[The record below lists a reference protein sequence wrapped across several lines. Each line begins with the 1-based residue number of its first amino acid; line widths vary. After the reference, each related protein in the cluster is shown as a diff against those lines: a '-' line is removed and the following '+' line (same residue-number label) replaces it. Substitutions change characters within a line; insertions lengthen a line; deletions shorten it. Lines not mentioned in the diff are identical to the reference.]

1 MRSTARPVPRLWA
14 ATSIA
19 SSCAFPVCIL
29 HRQKLALPEL
39 GLNKAEGR
47 SKRPCDAISTRQ
59 LAQSSQHVDGED
71 DDDDGGGGGDDDDV
85 EEHED

>member
-1 MRSTARPVPRLWA
+1 VGRDLNSLILRLPGLY
-14 ATSIA
+14 TS
-19 SSCAFPVCIL
+19 PP
-29 HRQKLALPEL
+29 KLALPEL

-71 DDDDGGGGGDDDDV
+71 DDDDVDDDDDGGGGDDDV